1 MDYLTHIFQEIQ
13 QLSWVDW
20 AATITALL
28 YVILAARQNNW
39 CWFWGIV
46 SCSLWAYASF
56 AFYQLYLDAL
66 LQVFY
71 VVMSII
77 GWYQWK
83 RGGKGQ
89 TERPISRLTLKQH
102 LIYIGIGISLSI
114 VFGYFF
120 GAYTSAAATYWDA
133 FTTTFS
139 ILATIILVQKYLD
152 NWAYWV
158 VIDLAY
164 AGLYASR
171 EAYLFTFLML
181 IYTAIALVAFLN
193 WRKTYFAVRKV

>member
-1 MDYLTHIFQEIQ
+1 
-13 QLSWVDW
+13 
-20 AATITALL
+20 
-28 YVILAARQNNW
+28 
-39 CWFWGIV
+39 
-46 SCSLWAYASF
+46 
-56 AFYQLYLDAL
+56 
-66 LQVFY
+66 
-71 VVMSII
+71 MSII

-89 TERPISRLTLKQH
+89 TERPISKLSIKQH

-120 GAYTSAAATYWDA
+120 GAYTPAAATYWDA

-171 EAYLFTFLML
+171 GAYLFTFLML
-181 IYTAIALVAFLN
+181 IYTIIALVAFLN
-193 WRKTYFAVRKV
+193 WRKTYFAARKV